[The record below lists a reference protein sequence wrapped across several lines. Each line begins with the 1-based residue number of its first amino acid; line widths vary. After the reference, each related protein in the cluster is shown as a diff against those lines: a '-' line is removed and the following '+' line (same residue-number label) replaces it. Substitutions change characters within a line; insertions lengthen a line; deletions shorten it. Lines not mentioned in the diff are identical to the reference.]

1 MGVNLGSTAISDL
14 RLGDTQ
20 VSKAYLGTDL
30 VWDSSP
36 APTIRAL
43 KFTSAG
49 EQTLGID
56 QSALSTLRPNFEYSN
71 DGETWNTWDIA
82 TSLSFGNGTDL
93 YIRGMNNLLATSSR
107 NTTFVFS
114 TSEPVTCSGNIMHLF
129 DYTQDLTA
137 FPTAESSAGTYS
149 MFRNCTQLVSAPQ
162 LPATILPERAYY
174 GMFQG
179 CTSLLEVPALPAT
192 TVGTDTYGFMFDGC
206 TALTRANRISA
217 LALPDRACEYM
228 FNGCT
233 SLVTA
238 PALPALSLGPNA
250 CAHMFQGCTSLVT
263 IPALPATALGTSC
276 YQYMF
281 TSCPK
286 IKMATSQSD
295 DYPNEFIFGTNPA
308 GYCNRMFRNTGGT
321 YVGNPDQ
328 TTYYTANT
336 IIS

>member
-1 MGVNLGSTAISDL
+1 MGVNLGFTAISDL

-20 VSKAYLGTDL
+20 IGKAYLGSEL
-30 VWDSSP
+30 VWNSVP
-36 APTIRAL
+36 APTVKAL

-49 EQTLGID
+49 AQTLGIN

-71 DGETWNTWDIA
+71 DGEMWNTWDIT

-93 YIRGMNNLLATSSR
+93 YIRGMNTILSTSSR

-137 FPTAESSAGTYS
+137 FPTAELSVGTTG
-149 MFRNCTQLVSAPQ
+149 MFHNCTQLVSAPQ
-162 LPATILPERAYY
+162 LPATILLERAYY

-179 CTSLLEVPALPAT
+179 CTSLLEAPALPAT
-192 TVGTDTYGFMFDGC
+192 TVGANAYSYMFFGC
-206 TALTRANRISA
+206 SALVKANRISA
-217 LALPDRACEYM
+217 LALPAQACQYM
-228 FNGCT
+228 FDDCA

-238 PALPALSLGPNA
+238 PALPALSLGREAYSN
-250 CAHMFQGCTSLVT
+250 MFFGCTNLET
-263 IPALPATALGTSC
+263 IPALPATTLGEAC
-276 YQYMF
+276 YAYMF
-281 TSCPK
+281 YGCRK
-286 IKMATSQSD
+286 IKMATTQSD
-295 DYPNEFIFGTNPA
+295 DYPNEFIFGTNPS
-308 GYCNRMFRNTGGT
+308 GNTNRMFRNTGGT